1 MSVTT
6 KHTKDTK
13 RELPPGWKWVRLGA
27 LGQVIDGDWILNTD
41 YTESGV
47 RLIQVGDVGCGRFIG
62 KSLRFISLERAIEL
76 KCTLLRPGDILIS
89 RMPDPIGRACRLPDL
104 GYQCITAVDV
114 SILRLYDNNVIADT
128 LVAYM
133 NTEEWYHRVLN
144 FASGATRPRI
154 SRSKLQVLEIP
165 LPPLPEQQRIA
176 AILREQMAAVE
187 RARKAAEERLDA
199 VKSLADA
206 FLRQVFPQPG
216 QPLPPGWKWVRL
228 GEVCERLDYGYTASA
243 DFFISSP
250 KFLRITDIQNGQVV
264 WASVPGCAISS
275 SLVAEYELHDG
286 DIVFARTGATTGKSF
301 LIDNPP
307 CSVFASYLIRVRP
320 SALISPAFLYAYFQ
334 SDEYWQ
340 TIRDGVRGG
349 AQGGFN
355 ASMLAGFK
363 IPLPPLPEQQRIAA
377 ILREQMAAVERARKA
392 AEEELE
398 TINALPAALLRRAF
412 AGEL

>member
-1 MSVTT
+1 MSITT
-6 KHTKDTK
+6 KHAKDTK
-13 RELPPGWKWVRLGA
+13 RE
-27 LGQVIDGDWILNTD
+27 
-41 YTESGV
+41 
-47 RLIQVGDVGCGRFIG
+47 
-62 KSLRFISLERAIEL
+62 
-76 KCTLLRPGDILIS
+76 
-89 RMPDPIGRACRLPDL
+89 
-104 GYQCITAVDV
+104 
-114 SILRLYDNNVIADT
+114 
-128 LVAYM
+128 
-133 NTEEWYHRVLN
+133 
-144 FASGATRPRI
+144 
-154 SRSKLQVLEIP
+154 
-165 LPPLPEQQRIA
+165 
-176 AILREQMAAVE
+176 
-187 RARKAAEERLDA
+187 
-199 VKSLADA
+199 
-206 FLRQVFPQPG
+206 
-216 QPLPPGWKWVRL
+216 LPPGWKWVRL

-243 DFFISSP
+243 DFSISSP

-377 ILREQMAAVERARKA
+377 VLREQMAAVERARKAAEERLEAVKSLPAAFLRQVFPQPGQPLPPGWKWVRLGEVCEFLDYRRKPVSEAERSKRIEGKPKENLYPYYGANGQAGWIDDYLFDEPLILLAEDGGAFGSDEIPIAYKIEGKTWVNNHAHVLRPREGVNLDYCLAAISIRPDLANLATGNTRPKLNQALASNIYIPLPPLPEQQRIAAVLREQMAAVERARKA